1 MYSTPKRI
9 LMTLAITGIALCCAA
24 QIHAQRHLGLT
35 SLEFFGST
43 LAIDPSTN
51 LVYAPMGIGFD
62 ASVAVVDGIPGSPTF
77 FFTIRRIDLPNDTFP
92 WRIAVNPGTQRG
104 YLLDSQRP
112 RLYILDL
119 ANSTHIQTV
128 ALNEVGWDAA
138 VNSVTN
144 QIYIALP
151 GGRISVLNSNTN
163 AVETTIQ
170 LPYENAI
177 ATRIAVNEATN
188 RIYVLDPFG
197 AVNVIDGTSN
207 TVVATIRPGSSLE
220 AISVNPVTNRIYVAN
235 WADQRVTV
243 IKGETNTVE
252 ANVFAGSCRGVAANP
267 RTGRVFVFTPGT
279 GVAMLDG
286 RLTSPTYNTFI
297 SRLDFG
303 IFGWDSAVNT
313 TTNIFYVATQGFYV
327 FDDPISPQNGVASL
341 IQWVSSLNL
350 AQGLENSLDAK
361 LSNAQA
367 ALESVKG
374 GDASTACNKL
384 DSFINAVEAQQ
395 DKGQLSTTAVRELI
409 NEAGLIKSALGCQ

>member
-1 MYSTPKRI
+1 MYRTPKRVLI
-9 LMTLAITGIALCCAA
+9 TLAITVIALYYAA

-92 WRIAVNPGTQRG
+92 WRIAVNPGTQRA
-104 YLLDSQRP
+104 YLLDQQLA
-112 RLYILDL
+112 RLTVLDL
-119 ANSTHIQTV
+119 ANNTFLEHIPLS
-128 ALNEVGWDAA
+128 APGWDVA
-138 VNSVTN
+138 VNTTTSR
-144 QIYIALP
+144 IYITHSA
-151 GGRISVLNSNTN
+151 GRVSVVNSNTKL
-163 AVETTIQ
+163 VETTIQ

-177 ATRIAVNEATN
+177 ASRLAVNESTN
-188 RIYVLDPFG
+188 RVYVTDPFG
-197 AVNVIDGTSN
+197 TLSVIDGAIN
-207 TVVATIRPGSSLE
+207 TVDATLRIGSSIE
-220 AISVNPVTNRIYVAN
+220 AISVNPITNRIYVAN
-235 WADQRVTV
+235 WSDRSVTV

-252 ANVFAGSCRGVAANP
+252 ANVFAGSCRGVAINP
-267 RTGRVFVFTPGT
+267 RTGRAFVFTPGT

-313 TTNIFYVATQGFYV
+313 NANIFYVATQGFYV
-327 FDDPISPQNGVASL
+327 FDDPISPPSAIAAL

-395 DKGQLSTTAVRELI
+395 DKGQLSNTAVRELI